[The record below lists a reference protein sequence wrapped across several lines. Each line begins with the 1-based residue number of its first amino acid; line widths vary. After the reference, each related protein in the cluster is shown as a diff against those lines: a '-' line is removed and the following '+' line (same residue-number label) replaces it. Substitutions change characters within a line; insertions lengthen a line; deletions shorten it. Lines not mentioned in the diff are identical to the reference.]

1 MSSAA
6 KPAASSN
13 KTPHSALKPN
23 DLEAHFMP
31 FTPQRS
37 FKRKPRLLTG
47 AKGMFYY
54 SDDGRELLDA
64 SAGLW
69 CVNAGHNHPKIVE
82 AIRKQAGELDYAPN
96 FAFAHPL
103 AFQAA
108 SRLCAEM
115 PGDIEHVFFSNSGSE
130 SVDTAV
136 KIALA
141 YWRMRGK
148 GTKTKIIS
156 RERAYHGVNICGVSL
171 GGLQGNR
178 KAYAGAMMPNVD
190 FLPHTHNLEK
200 NAFTK
205 GQPAWGAHLADDLS
219 NLVTLHDPENI
230 AAVIVEPVAGS
241 TGVLVPPKGYLEK
254 LREICTKHDIL
265 LIFDEVIT
273 GWGRLGKATAAER
286 FNIQPDIITSA
297 KGINSGT
304 VPMGATFIRKHVYDA
319 FMQGGEF
326 GVEFM
331 HGYTYSGHPLAC
343 AAALATL
350 EVYKEEKLFENAA
363 KLEKKWADALHSLK
377 GAPHVVDVRTIG
389 LMAGV
394 ELDPGKRDYPNEM
407 SRAMETFDKLF
418 FEHNVVMRFT
428 LNTLAMSPPLIVN
441 EGQIDEIVSR
451 LRKTLETV
459 K

>member
-1 MSSAA
+1 MNASA
-6 KPAASSN
+6 KPKNTPEKAKAAGS
-13 KTPHSALKPN
+13 KPN

-31 FTPQRS
+31 FTPQRA
-37 FKRKPRLLTG
+37 FKRKPRLLKG

-82 AIRKQAGELDYAPN
+82 ALRRQAGELDYAPN
-96 FAFAHPL
+96 FSYAHPL
-103 AFQAA
+103 AFEAA

-115 PGDIEHVFFSNSGSE
+115 PGDIDHVFFSNSGSE
-130 SVDTAV
+130 AVDTAV

-148 GTKTKIIS
+148 GTKTRIIS

-171 GGLQGNR
+171 GGLPGNR
-178 KAYAGAMMPNVD
+178 KAFSGNLMPNVD

-200 NAFTK
+200 NAFSK
-205 GQPAWGAHLADDLS
+205 GQPVWGAHLADDLE
-219 NLVTLHDPENI
+219 NLVTLHDPDNI

-254 LREICTKHDIL
+254 LRAICTKHDIL
-265 LIFDEVIT
+265 LILDEVIT
-273 GWGRLGKATAAER
+273 AWGRLGKATASEY
-286 FNIQPDIITSA
+286 FKVQPDIITSA
-297 KGINSGT
+297 KGINSGA
-304 VPMGATFIRKHVYDA
+304 VPMGATFIRKGIYDA

-331 HGYTYSGHPLAC
+331 HGYTYSGHPMAC

-350 EVYKEEKLFENAA
+350 EVYKDEGLFARAA
-363 KLEKKWADALHSLK
+363 GLEKKWSDALHTLK
-377 GAPHVVDVRTIG
+377 GAPHVVDVRAIG
-389 LMAGV
+389 LMGGV
-394 ELDPGKRDYPNEM
+394 ELDPGTRNYPVEM
-407 SRAMETFDKLF
+407 SRAMETFDKMF
-418 FEHNVVMRFT
+418 FEQDVVMRFT
-428 LNTLAMSPPLIVN
+428 LNTLAFSPPLIIS
-441 EGQIDEIVSR
+441 EGQIDQLVTK

>member
-1 MSSAA
+1 MS
-6 KPAASSN
+6 ASS
-13 KTPHSALKPN
+13 KPSTTQKAGEPALKPN
-23 DLEAHFMP
+23 DLDAHFMP

-37 FKRKPRLLTG
+37 FKRKPRMLVG
-47 AKGMFYY
+47 AKGMHYY

-96 FAFAHPL
+96 FSFGHPL
-103 AFQAA
+103 AFKAA
-108 SRLCAEM
+108 SLLCAEM
-115 PGDIEHVFFSNSGSE
+115 PGDLDHVFFSNSGSE

-141 YWRMRGK
+141 YQRARGQ
-148 GTKTKIIS
+148 GTKYKIIS

-171 GGLQGNR
+171 GGLQFNR
-178 KAYAGAMMPNVD
+178 KAFSPALMPNID
-190 FLPHTHNLEK
+190 YLPHTHNLEK
-200 NAFTK
+200 NAFSK
-205 GQPAWGAHLADDLS
+205 GQPAWGAELANNLE
-219 NLVTLHDPENI
+219 NLVTLHDPSNI

-273 GWGRLGKATAAER
+273 GWGRLGKASAAER

-304 VPMGATFIRKHVYDA
+304 VPMGATFVRKHIFDV
-319 FMQGGEF
+319 FQGGEY
-326 GVEFM
+326 GADFM

-343 AAALATL
+343 AAAIATL
-350 EVYKEEKLFENAA
+350 DVYKEEQLFENAA
-363 KLEKKWADALHSLK
+363 KLEKKWQDALHSLAS
-377 GAPHVVDVRTIG
+377 APHVIDIRNIG
-389 LMAGV
+389 LMGAV

-407 SRAMETFDKLF
+407 SRTMEVFDRMYF
-418 FEHNVVMRFT
+418 DQNVVMRFT
-428 LNTLAMSPPLIVN
+428 GNVLAMSPPLIIN

-451 LRKTLETV
+451 LRKALESV